1 MALNIF
7 DNDSAEQ
14 ILDLNEFR
22 RSPSPGMEASRPKYH
37 ITTPEGEIYF
47 KFQLTGN
54 EICAEIVSYQLAKN
68 LNIPA
73 AKTCISQYK
82 NNIGITSYDIGI
94 YEEPDDSISY
104 SIKDYLK
111 IDGFVQMC
119 LFDYLIMNEDRHAGN
134 WGIINNKVAP
144 LFDHNQCFG
153 GDAVNYGYFD
163 ADHFM
168 VTVASAFYVED
179 EAKHRHDDILIY
191 FLENNENEVKAFIS
205 NLVKLPELKN
215 PVLEEFYAE
224 DFRRLK
230 KLYEKRISYMIKK
243 AGEFCER

>member
-1 MALNIF
+1 MNFLN
-7 DNDSAEQ
+7 NNSGQ

-22 RSPSPGMEASRPKYH
+22 RSPSPGIEASRPKYH

-54 EICAEIVSYQLAKN
+54 EICAEIISYQLAEQ

-73 AKTCISQYK
+73 AKTCLSQYK
-82 NNIGITSYDIGI
+82 NNIGIASYDIGI
-94 YEEPDDSISY
+94 YEEPDDSFSY

-111 IDGFVQMC
+111 IDGFVRMC

-168 VTVASAFYVED
+168 VAVTSAFYVED
-179 EAKHRHDDILIY
+179 EATHKHDNILKY
-191 FLENNENEVKAFIS
+191 FFENNKDEASAFI
-205 NLVKLPELKN
+205 NKLVILPELDN
-215 PVLEEFYAE
+215 PVLEEFYSE
-224 DFRRLK
+224 DFKRLK
-230 KLYEKRISYMIKK
+230 KLYEKRIAYMIKK
-243 AGEFCER
+243 AGDFSGR